1 MGGTKTIK
9 FLEEPRYRGES
20 TLSSK
25 GQIVITAAARKMLSK
40 SAKFEQSV
48 FRDGT
53 IVLTPSDL
61 MTKKEKFLSRVNSFQ
76 QKYGTV
82 EDTEFFG
89 NITDIGEEYYD

>member
-1 MGGTKTIK
+1 MGGTKTIR

-25 GQIVITAAARKMLSK
+25 GQIVIAAAARKMLSK

-48 FRDGT
+48 FMDGT

-61 MTKKEKFLSRVNSFQ
+61 MTKRDKFLSRLNVFQ
-76 QKYGTV
+76 QNYGTV

-89 NITDIGEEYYD
+89 NIAEIGEEYYD